1 MSAPGSAGAPEGVR
15 AYYLSKVDEIE
26 GLIRTKMQNLRRLEA
41 QRNELNAKGARACGA
56 LDIR

>member
-1 MSAPGSAGAPEGVR
+1 MR